1 MANVLEDFHGA
12 MDYDA
17 TADYAANL
25 LRTYPGVLYC
35 RHRHQVGEANTSVAG
50 FRQWK
55 HALRQQPRLGPL
67 HGTLGVVAFYL
78 AANIPHLPVAIGV
91 IFGLLVLLS
100 ALCALAN
107 FAHRDPPLPPRQSG
121 VRPADDADWE
131 QKMARFTEGQ

>member
-1 MANVLEDFHGA
+1 MGIFAGDRPLIVGVL
-12 MDYDA
+12 
-17 TADYAANL
+17 TAIGVEQ
-25 LRTYPGVLYC
+25 GVLYC
-35 RHRHQVGEANTSVAG
+35 RYRHQVGEANTSMAG

-55 HALRQQPRLGPL
+55 HALRQQPRVSPL
-67 HGTLGVVAFYL
+67 HGTLGVVGVIAFYL

-100 ALCALAN
+100 ALYALAN

-121 VRPADDADWE
+121 VPPADDADWE